1 MAIHIYTKK
10 EIEDVISKSNKFIFK
25 CSFIYNSTIRKIICK
40 KKIRKEIIKKYTN
53 YSFRKFIQFISE
65 IDSQKDYY
73 ELIKTH
79 KQFHFLINNAL
90 TDYIE
95 NKIITEELFDNL
107 HLNYQKLIDSLNEI
121 IFRFDFT
128 RNQLDKLTGAWNREI
143 FFEFLEKEYSE
154 MKRGDKAFCLVYF
167 DIDFFKFIN
176 DTYSHSSGDFILK
189 ELIKLIKNNL
199 REYDSISR
207 WGGDEFLILLP
218 NTSIKEALFIINRIK
233 EIINQ
238 KIFIINSFEIK
249 ITCSFGIAEATL
261 EKSINEVINK
271 ADELLYTSKRLG
283 RNKIEC

>member
-90 TDYIE
+90 TDHIE

-167 DIDFFKFIN
+167 DIDFLKFIN

-238 KIFIINSFEIK
+238 KIFITNSFEIK

>member
-10 EIEDVISKSNKFIFK
+10 EIENVILKSNKFICK
-25 CSFIYNSTIRKIICK
+25 CSFIYNNTIREIICK
-40 KKIRKEIIKKYTN
+40 KTIKKEIIKKYTN
-53 YSFRKFIQFISE
+53 HSFKEFIQFISK
-65 IDSQKDYY
+65 IDSQKNYY
-73 ELIKTH
+73 ELLRTH
-79 KQFHFLINNAL
+79 KKFHFLINNIL
-90 TDYIE
+90 LNHLE

-107 HLNYQKLIDSLNEI
+107 HFNYQKLTTSLNEI
-121 IFRFDFT
+121 ILRFDFT

-143 FFEFLEKEYSE
+143 FLEFLEKEHSE
-154 MKRGDKAFCLVYF
+154 MKRGEKAFSLVYF

-189 ELIKLIKNNL
+189 ELIKLIKDNL

-218 NTSIKEALFIINRIK
+218 NTSINEALFIINRIK

-238 KIFIINSFEIK
+238 KIFSTNSFEIK
-249 ITCSFGIAEATL
+249 ITCSFGIVEATL
-261 EKSINEVINK
+261 EKSINEVIHK

-283 RNKIEC
+283 RDKIEC

>member
-90 TDYIE
+90 TDHIE